1 MMKKGSKS
9 SVIIFIVITLALLAL
24 AIFGIGDQV
33 KGVREIRYGIDIRG
47 GVEAVFK
54 PETDTTPTS
63 AELESARVVI
73 ETRLDNEN
81 ITDREVTIDKEG
93 GYIIVRF
100 PWKSD
105 ETDYDPE
112 DAISELGE
120 MAELQFID
128 PEGTVVVE
136 GKDVTSASPEAQRE
150 DNGTTSYVVAL
161 TFNTEGAEKFSEAT
175 GRLVGQQIGIYMDD
189 TLLSNPVVQTQIN
202 GGQAVITGMED
213 YAAAEDLA
221 NKINAGALPFSLET
235 RSFSTISPSLGQNAL
250 QVMRYAGLVAFIL
263 VCLFMII
270 FYKLPGVV
278 ACMTL
283 LFQMILQ
290 LLAISVPQY
299 TLTLP
304 GMAGIIL
311 SLGMAV
317 DANII
322 IAERISEEIKNGE
335 TVKSAVASGYKRAFT
350 SVLDGNIT
358 TAIVAVVLMIFGS
371 GTMLSFGYT
380 LLIGVIVNCFVGV
393 NVSRT
398 LIKSLLE
405 YPALNKES
413 MFREKKERKTIQF
426 FEKKRIAAI
435 ITLVILVIGIG
446 ALVTRGARIDTQFT
460 GGTVLQYD
468 ITGDIDTDKIAADVE
483 DVSGRPATVQITES
497 NIDDSSAV
505 LITLAGN
512 TGITPDEQ
520 KDISASIAEEFGLDE
535 ITPSETYAVEPYIG
549 EKAMRNAVIAIIV
562 SFCCILAYIGIRFSV
577 LSGLSAGLTALIAL
591 LHDVM
596 LVFFAFV
603 VFGIP
608 IGDSFVAV
616 VLTIIGY
623 SINDTIVVYDRIR
636 ENTNNNPRRTL
647 AEQID
652 VSLTQVMTRSIN
664 TSVTTGL
671 CVLVILGASVYFH
684 ITSIYRFSLPM
695 LFGVISG
702 AYSSLCIA
710 SILWGIMKSKK
721 QSAEPAPAVSESDAK
736 DDNNSKK
743 SKKKK

>member
-1 MMKKGSKS
+1 MKKGSKS
-9 SVIIFIVITLALLAL
+9 SVIIFVIITLALLAL

-33 KGVREIRYGIDIRG
+33 KGVQEIRYGIDIRG

-54 PETDTTPTS
+54 PETEATPTA

-112 DAISELGE
+112 DAIAELGE

-161 TFNTEGAEKFSEAT
+161 TFNSDGASKFAEAT

-189 TLLSNPVVQTQIN
+189 TLLSNPVVQTQIT

-250 QVMRYAGLVAFIL
+250 QVMMYAGLVAFVL
-263 VCLFMII
+263 VCLFMLC

-283 LFQMILQ
+283 LLQMVLQ

-322 IAERISEEIKNGE
+322 IAERISEEIKSGE

-393 NVSRT
+393 NVSRSV
-398 LIKSLLE
+398 IKSLLE
-405 YPALNKES
+405 YPALNNEKF
-413 MFREKKERKTIQF
+413 FREKKEKKTIKF
-426 FEKKRIAAI
+426 FENKRVYAI
-435 ITLVILVIGIG
+435 ITAVIVVAGIIGL
-446 ALVTRGARIDTQFT
+446 ATKGARIDTQFT

-468 ITGDIDTDKIAADVE
+468 LAGEIDTEKIAADVE
-483 DVSGRPATVQITES
+483 EVSGRPATVQITES
-497 NIDDSSAV
+497 NIDDTSAV

-520 KDISASIAEEFGLDE
+520 KDISAAIADEFGLDE
-535 ITPSETYAVEPYIG
+535 LTPSQTYAVEPYIG
-549 EKAMRNAVIAIIV
+549 EKAMRNALIAIVV
-562 SFCCILAYIGIRFSV
+562 SFLCILAYIGIRFSV

-596 LVFFAFV
+596 IVFFAFV
-603 VFGIP
+603 LFGIP

-647 AEQID
+647 VEQID

-671 CVLVILGASVYFH
+671 CVLVILGASIYFN
-684 ITSIYRFSLPM
+684 ISSIYRFSLPM
-695 LFGVISG
+695 FFGVVSG

-710 SILWGIMKSKK
+710 SILWGIMKSNK
-721 QSAEPAPAVSESDAK
+721 QTVEAPAAAEVEAK
-736 DDNNSKK
+736 DNNSKN

>member
-1 MMKKGSKS
+1 MKKGSKS
-9 SVIIFIVITLALLAL
+9 SVIIFVIITLALLAL

-33 KGVREIRYGIDIRG
+33 KGVQEIRYGIDIRG

-54 PETDTTPTS
+54 PETEATPTA

-112 DAISELGE
+112 DAIAELGE

-161 TFNTEGAEKFSEAT
+161 TFNSDGASKFAEAT

-189 TLLSNPVVQTQIN
+189 TLLSNPVVQTQIT

-250 QVMRYAGLVAFIL
+250 QVMMYAGLVAFVL
-263 VCLFMII
+263 VCLFMLC

-283 LFQMILQ
+283 LLQMILQ

-335 TVKSAVASGYKRAFT
+335 TVKSAVANGYKRAFT

-393 NVSRT
+393 NVSRSV
-398 LIKSLLE
+398 IKSLLE
-405 YPALNKES
+405 YPALNNEKF
-413 MFREKKERKTIQF
+413 FREKKEKKTIKF
-426 FEKKRIAAI
+426 FENKRVYAI
-435 ITLVILVIGIG
+435 ITAVIVVAGIIGL
-446 ALVTRGARIDTQFT
+446 ATKGARIDTQFT

-468 ITGDIDTDKIAADVE
+468 LAGEIDTEKIAADVE
-483 DVSGRPATVQITES
+483 EVSGRPATVQITES
-497 NIDDSSAV
+497 NIDDTSAV

-520 KDISASIAEEFGLDE
+520 KDISVAIADEFGLDE
-535 ITPSETYAVEPYIG
+535 VTPSQTYAVEPYIG
-549 EKAMRNAVIAIIV
+549 EKAMRNALIAIVV
-562 SFCCILAYIGIRFSV
+562 SFLCILAYIGIRFSV

-596 LVFFAFV
+596 IVFFAFV
-603 VFGIP
+603 LFGIP

-647 AEQID
+647 VEQID

-671 CVLVILGASVYFH
+671 CVLVILGASIYFN
-684 ITSIYRFSLPM
+684 ISSIYRFSLPM
-695 LFGVISG
+695 FFGVVSG

-710 SILWGIMKSKK
+710 SILWGIMKSNK
-721 QSAEPAPAVSESDAK
+721 QTVEAPAAAEVEAK
-736 DDNNSKK
+736 DNKNSKN